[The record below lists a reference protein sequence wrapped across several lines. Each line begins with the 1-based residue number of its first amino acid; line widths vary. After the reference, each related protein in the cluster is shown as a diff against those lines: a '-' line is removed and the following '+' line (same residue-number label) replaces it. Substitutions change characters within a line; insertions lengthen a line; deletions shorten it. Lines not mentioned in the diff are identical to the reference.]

1 MLNDINN
8 YIKKNNLFYSE
19 EIKINLNYFDIIMYF
34 RQLKHF
40 NKYIITSINEVKEL
54 QKVKPIISSNINSTT
69 YHLVLIY
76 KVNNPKI
83 LILYHDI
90 KLGNFYYGLQNV
102 RDIKYNFGKFNFKFR
117 NKLNFYQILVY

>member
-1 MLNDINN
+1 MIDDINT
-8 YIKKNNLFYSE
+8 YIIKNNLFYSE
-19 EIKINLNYFDIIMYF
+19 EIKINLNYYDIIMYF

-40 NKYIITSINEVKEL
+40 NKYIITSLNELKEL

-83 LILYHDI
+83 LILYHNN
-90 KLGNFYYGLQNV
+90 KLDNFYYGLQNV
-102 RDIKYNFGKFNFKFR
+102 RDIKYNFDNFNLKFR

>member
-1 MLNDINN
+1 MIDDINN

-19 EIKINLNYFDIIMYF
+19 EIKINLNYYDIIMYF

-40 NKYIITSINEVKEL
+40 NKFIITSLNEVKEL
-54 QKVKPIISSNINSTT
+54 QKVKPIVSSNINSTT

-83 LILYHDI
+83 LILYHNIESD
-90 KLGNFYYGLQNV
+90 NFYYGLQNV
-102 RDIKYNFGKFNFKFR
+102 RDVKYNFGKFNLKFR
-117 NKLNFYQILVY
+117 NKLNSYQILVY

>member
-1 MLNDINN
+1 MIDDINN

-19 EIKINLNYFDIIMYF
+19 EIKINLNYYDIIMYF

-40 NKYIITSINEVKEL
+40 NKFIITSLNEVKEL
-54 QKVKPIISSNINSTT
+54 QKVKPIVSSNINSTT

-83 LILYHDI
+83 LILYHNINSIMDYKI
-90 KLGNFYYGLQNV
+90 
-102 RDIKYNFGKFNFKFR
+102 
-117 NKLNFYQILVY
+117 

>member
-1 MLNDINN
+1 MIDDINN

-19 EIKINLNYFDIIMYF
+19 EIKINLNYYDIIMYF

-40 NKYIITSINEVKEL
+40 NKFIITSLNEVKEL
-54 QKVKPIISSNINSTT
+54 QKVKPIVSSNINSTT

-83 LILYHDI
+83 LILYHNI
-90 KLGNFYYGLQNV
+90 KSDNFYYGLQNI
-102 RDIKYNFGKFNFKFR
+102 RDVKYNFGKFNLKFK

>member
-1 MLNDINN
+1 MIDDINN
-8 YIKKNNLFYSE
+8 HIKKNNLFYSE
-19 EIKINLNYFDIIMYF
+19 EIKINLSYFDIIMYF
-34 RQLKHF
+34 KQLKHF
-40 NKYIITSINEVKEL
+40 NKYIITTINEVKEL

-76 KVNNPKI
+76 KVNNPKV
-83 LILYHDI
+83 LILYHNV

-102 RDIKYNFGKFNFKFR
+102 RDVMYNFNNFNLKFR

>member
-1 MLNDINN
+1 MIDDINN
-8 YIKKNNLFYSE
+8 FIKKNNLFYSE

-40 NKYIITSINEVKEL
+40 NKYIITSINEIKEL

-83 LILYHDI
+83 LVLYHNI
-90 KLGNFYYGLQNV
+90 KSNNFYYGLQNV
-102 RDIKYNFGKFNFKFR
+102 RDVKYNFGNFNLKFR

>member
-1 MLNDINN
+1 MLDDINN
-8 YIKKNNLFYSE
+8 HIKKNSLFYSE
-19 EIKINLNYFDIIMYF
+19 DIKINLNYHDMIMYF

-40 NKYIITSINEVKEL
+40 NKYIITSLNEVKEL
-54 QKVKPIISSNINSTT
+54 QKIKPIISSNINSTT

-83 LILYHDI
+83 LVLYHNI
-90 KLGNFYYGLQNV
+90 KSENFYYGLQNV
-102 RDIKYNFGKFNFKFR
+102 RNVKYNFENFNLKFG

>member
-1 MLNDINN
+1 
-8 YIKKNNLFYSE
+8 
-19 EIKINLNYFDIIMYF
+19 MYF

-40 NKYIITSINEVKEL
+40 NKCIITSFNEIKEL

-83 LILYHDI
+83 LVLYHNI
-90 KLGNFYYGLQNV
+90 KSNIFYYGLQNV
-102 RDIKYNFGKFNFKFR
+102 RDVKYNFGNFNLKFR
-117 NKLNFYQILVY
+117 NKLNFYQIIVY